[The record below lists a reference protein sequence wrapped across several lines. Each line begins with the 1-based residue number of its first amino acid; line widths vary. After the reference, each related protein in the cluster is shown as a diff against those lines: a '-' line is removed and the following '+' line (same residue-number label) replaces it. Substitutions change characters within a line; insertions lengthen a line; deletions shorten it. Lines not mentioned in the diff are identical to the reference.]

1 MKGSAKAP
9 AAGTIINALATGTG
23 SAFAIDEYIEAK
35 VELTDNDKI
44 TGHIQDHPD
53 VDTTLIER
61 CVETVLVEQGIEE
74 KGAIVET
81 KSDVPI
87 ASGLK
92 TSSAAANATIL
103 ATFAALGKENI
114 NKEQAAKMGVEAAR
128 DVGVTVTG
136 AFDDASASMLGGLTI
151 TNNQTDTLLYRDEP
165 DWSVLIWSPP
175 SRVYSQD
182 ADLGRCQKLQP
193 IIEHAIDIA
202 KQGIYGTAM
211 TINGFGYCNA
221 LEFDTDPLFE
231 ALPEAHGVS
240 LSGTGP
246 SYMAIGKQDTL
257 QTIKKDWSQRQ
268 GDTWITRTQ
277 EIGATLR

>member
-23 SAFAIDEYIEAK
+23 SAFAIDEYIEAT
-35 VELTDNDKI
+35 VELTDGNEI
-44 TGHIQDHPD
+44 TGHIHDHPD
-53 VDTTLIER
+53 ADTTLIER
-61 CVETVLVEQGIEE
+61 CVEYVLVEQSAEE

-103 ATFAALGKENI
+103 ATFKALGTEDI
-114 NKEQAAKMGVEAAR
+114 NKEQAAKVGVEAAR

-151 TNNQTDTLLYRDEP
+151 TNNHTDTLLFRDEP

-175 SRVYSQD
+175 TRVYSQEVD
-182 ADLGRCQKLQP
+182 IRRCQQLQP
-193 IIEHAIDIA
+193 IIEHAVDVA
-202 KQGIYGTAM
+202 KQGAYGTAM
-211 TINGFGYCNA
+211 TINGFGYCAA

-231 ALPEAHGVS
+231 ALPAAHGVS
-240 LSGTGP
+240 LSG
-246 SYMAIGKQDTL
+246 
-257 QTIKKDWSQRQ
+257 
-268 GDTWITRTQ
+268 
-277 EIGATLR
+277 